1 MGDDEA
7 AAEQEQ
13 DEEMVVRSKDS
24 MDQGEQ
30 QPVKPEKQE
39 TKKKDSYIWTFLIR
53 PVHEDK

>member
-24 MDQGEQ
+24 MDQGDQ
-30 QPVKPEKQE
+30 QSVKPEKQ
-39 TKKKDSYIWTFLIR
+39 KKDSYIWTFLIR